1 MSNNTIRILGSIIVT
16 LVIVL
21 LPYQWYTLGEID
33 FEKHGLTYQ
42 EAGTDFTKTFNTQ
55 RRKFSIPVIP
65 DNWTPENP
73 LDYKVQRWINPDTS
87 LPVHAEKLVEASY
100 YAEYVGEEDRY
111 NIEKRGDNY
120 YQVVTRF
127 SIQDSSWTCS
137 MRSTPVPE
145 WDGDRVFRYA
155 GTVLTE
161 LTLKQAEDTLKKYRL
176 KRLNY

>member
-1 MSNNTIRILGSIIVT
+1 MRNNTIRILGSLIVA
-16 LVIVL
+16 LVIVF
-21 LPYQWYTLGEID
+21 LPYQRYYAGDIE
-33 FEKHGLTYQ
+33 FEKEGLTYK
-42 EAGTDFTKTFNTQ
+42 EAGTDFTKTFNNE
-55 RRKFSIPVIP
+55 RRKLHLPVIP

-73 LDYKVQRWINPDTS
+73 MHYKVQRWINPDTS

-127 SIQDSSWTCS
+127 SIEDSSWSCS
-137 MRSTPVPE
+137 MRITPVPE
-145 WDGDRVFRYA
+145 RDGDRVFRYD
-155 GTVLTE
+155 GNVLTK